1 MADKKAS
8 KQVVDDKPAVKEA
21 PAAEEKF
28 EFVTVSGETY
38 KKYEDGRL
46 IHAGN

>member
-8 KQVVDDKPAVKEA
+8 KKVVDDKPAATV
-21 PAAEEKF
+21 AEE
-28 EFVTVSGETY
+28 EFVFVTLSGETY
-38 KKYEDGRL
+38 KQYADGRL

>member
-8 KQVVDDKPAVKEA
+8 KKGVDDKAA
-21 PAAEEKF
+21 PKAEEKF

>member
-8 KQVVDDKPAVKEA
+8 KKVVDDKPAVKEEA
-21 PAAEEKF
+21 VEEKF
-28 EFVTVSGETY
+28 EYVTVSGETY
-38 KKYEDGRL
+38 KKYDDGRL

>member
-1 MADKKAS
+1 MADKKVS
-8 KQVVDDKPAVKEA
+8 KKVVDDKPAAKKEVV
-21 PAAEEKF
+21 EEAF

>member
-1 MADKKAS
+1 MADKNAS
-8 KQVVDDKPAVKEA
+8 KKVVDDKPAK
-21 PAAEEKF
+21 AEESF
-28 EFVTVSGETY
+28 EYVKISGENY